1 MTWAVTD
8 GCASKTQIGRGK
20 FQTGQRRR
28 PRHPY
33 WNSVSNRTLPEM
45 TMGDLECETAIM
57 IDRLNELANK
67 AAALAAGIVR
77 LGIDRPSAGG
87 LVNLAWELSY
97 EIADLPRTLRPD
109 EGTKGE

>member
-1 MTWAVTD
+1 
-8 GCASKTQIGRGK
+8 
-20 FQTGQRRR
+20 
-28 PRHPY
+28 
-33 WNSVSNRTLPEM
+33 M

-97 EIADLPRTLRPD
+97 EIADLSRTLRPD